1 MLNYSDG
8 YQYLQ
13 VEHEDKH
20 DQAFK
25 PIILSQAKL

>member
-13 VEHEDKH
+13 VEHEEDKH

-25 PIILSQAKL
+25 QIILS